1 MPFNPGNVKKLN
13 ALGGKRPQAT
23 GIVLIPKNGDRKLR
37 TSDGSVTNHGGNT
50 KYGLYP
56 NVGMSYL
63 FQNRNLTGSM
73 FGKEKLKIIF
83 NNLEQYIISNNANGP
98 APGFVTNSLPL
109 EVFNAPPNDPIQFSG
124 DNKLLSDIPA
134 YIIWITSGAP
144 NPLIGAYVFIA
155 KAYKNIT
162 LTIRQGSASL
172 VKNAA
177 DFSPPTPTSSMFVF
191 LTGADLA
198 TAGFSMPAPP
208 ITNLPLSAP
217 ITITIQV

>member
-1 MPFNPGNVKKLN
+1 M
-13 ALGGKRPQAT
+13 GGKRPQST

-73 FGKEKLKIIF
+73 FGKEKLKIIY

-98 APGFVTNSLPL
+98 AAGFITNSLPL
-109 EVFNAPPNDPIQFSG
+109 EIFNTPISDPIQFSG
-124 DNKLLSDIPA
+124 DNRLLSDIPL
-134 YIIWITSGAP
+134 YILWITSGG
-144 NPLIGAYVFIA
+144 LIGAYLFIA
-155 KAYKNIT
+155 KEYKNIT

-172 VKNAA
+172 VKKTA
-177 DFSPPTPTSSMFVF
+177 DFSPPNPTTGSMFIFVD
-191 LTGADLA
+191 GADLA
-198 TAGFSMPAPP
+198 NAGFSMPAPP
-208 ITNLPLSAP
+208 ITNLPLSTP
-217 ITITIQV
+217 ITVTIQV